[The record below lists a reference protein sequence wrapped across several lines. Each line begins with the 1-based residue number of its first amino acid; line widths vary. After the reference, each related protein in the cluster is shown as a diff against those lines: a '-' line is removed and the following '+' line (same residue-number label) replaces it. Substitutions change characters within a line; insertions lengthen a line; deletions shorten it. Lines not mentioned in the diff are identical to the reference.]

1 MYHFQ
6 TDAGVWF
13 LARTML
19 HRPVAVLIYRVT
31 GGGARLGDSH
41 GIRIPPVTDEAIP
54 HVRGDGCGFAPLI
67 ALHDPVTLP
76 VGDRVQQT
84 FLRLVDKLFP
94 HLLSDPHGPIKFL
107 LQKKIY
113 INN

>member
-1 MYHFQ
+1 M
-6 TDAGVWF
+6 WL

-19 HRPVAVLIYRVT
+19 HRPMAVLIYQVT

-41 GIRIPPVTDEAIP
+41 GIRIPPITDEAIP

-76 VGDRVQQT
+76 VGDRVQQAN
-84 FLRLVDKLFP
+84 FRLRVKLLP
-94 HLLSDPHGPIKFL
+94 HPLSDPQGPIIFL
-107 LQKKIY
+107 LLEKI
-113 INN
+113 I